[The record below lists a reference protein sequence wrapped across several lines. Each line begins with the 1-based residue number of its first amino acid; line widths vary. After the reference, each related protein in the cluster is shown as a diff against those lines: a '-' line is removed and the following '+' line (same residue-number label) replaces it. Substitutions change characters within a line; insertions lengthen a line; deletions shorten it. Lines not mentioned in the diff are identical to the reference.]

1 MEAAQTCTMRIEAAL
16 GNEPAVQRFL
26 TEALGTTECPPKARK
41 ELRLAVEELFVNV
54 ARYAYDPGSGD
65 VEVSVSLAS
74 DGCGARVVLRDGGVP
89 FDPFGHADPEAP
101 RSVEEAPI
109 GGLGIMMVKRLMDA
123 HSYRYVDGCNEVTIA
138 KRW

>member
-1 MEAAQTCTMRIEAAL
+1 MEAAETCTMRIEAAL

-26 TEALGTTECPPKARK
+26 TEALETTECPPKARK

-54 ARYAYDPGSGD
+54 ARYAYDPGSG
-65 VEVSVSLAS
+65 
-74 DGCGARVVLRDGGVP
+74 
-89 FDPFGHADPEAP
+89 
-101 RSVEEAPI
+101 EETPI

>member
-1 MEAAQTCTMRIEAAL
+1 M
-16 GNEPAVQRFL
+16 
-26 TEALGTTECPPKARK
+26 
-41 ELRLAVEELFVNV
+41 AVEELFVNV